1 MSLEDID
8 SIFIKILLSGLS
20 TQSPEYSIMPDE
32 SNNFS
37 IVPADNS
44 PEIKFIFNKNILS
57 LIRYTDNL
65 GIEHGIELTRL

>member
-1 MSLEDID
+1 MSLEDIN
-8 SIFIKILLSGLS
+8 SIFIKVLLSGLS
-20 TQSPEYSIMPDE
+20 AQSTEYTIMPHD
-32 SNNFS
+32 SNSLS

-65 GIEHGIELTRL
+65 GIEHGIELIRL

>member
-1 MSLEDID
+1 
-8 SIFIKILLSGLS
+8 
-20 TQSPEYSIMPDE
+20 MPNE
-32 SNNFS
+32 PNNFT